1 MTYLLLDITRT
12 VFVSDLMIYCSSH
25 DLISLMFKT
34 DCCYFIHNC
43 GGHLTKGILI
53 FVVTPCHYHTVFSLC
68 GIYEQVYQYY
78 VKV

>member
-34 DCCYFIHNC
+34 DYCYFIHNC
-43 GGHLTKGILI
+43 GGHLTKGIYI
-53 FVVTPCHYHTVFSLC
+53 HSKVF
-68 GIYEQVYQYY
+68 YENIKKFYI
-78 VKV
+78 